1 MTGPVTALVANGWT
15 VYAHPAFLDQFEE
28 LVSQVDSLK
37 ERNPDTWEMKNA
49 PKRLAAV
56 IRLFEVVIPAD
67 PTAKHFRLG
76 ETLGNTNAVWFR
88 AKFFQ
93 QHRLFF
99 LFHSAKKVIVLGW
112 VNDTESIRA
121 YGRKTDA
128 YRTFKKLLT
137 SGSIP
142 DDFDELLD
150 QAKASTIRF
159 MNSRRRA
166 P

>member
-28 LVSQVDSLK
+28 LVSEVDSLK

-49 PKRLAAV
+49 SKRLAAV

-88 AKFFQ
+88 AKFFNSIAC
-93 QHRLFF
+93 FF
-99 LFHSAKKVIVLGW
+99 YFIAQKRSSFSVG
-112 VNDTESIRA
+112 
-121 YGRKTDA
+121 
-128 YRTFKKLLT
+128 
-137 SGSIP
+137 
-142 DDFDELLD
+142 
-150 QAKASTIRF
+150 
-159 MNSRRRA
+159 
-166 P
+166 